1 MFFRGHSHAW
11 TEEAESEAI
20 RGWGRKTL
28 PRTEEV
34 KKEEEGGGGQT
45 ERDIIT

>member
-1 MFFRGHSHAW
+1 MFFRGHSHAS